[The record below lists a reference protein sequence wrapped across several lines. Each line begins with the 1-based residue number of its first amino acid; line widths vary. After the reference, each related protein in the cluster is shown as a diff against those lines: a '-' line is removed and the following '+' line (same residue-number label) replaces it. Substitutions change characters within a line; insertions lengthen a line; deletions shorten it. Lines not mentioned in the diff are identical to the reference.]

1 MSVIYHYS
9 SLIWNISRLILRLFL
24 VLEQLVE
31 QVLLPVGLGQ
41 SVEPFGVPLVELPI
55 RFLSLLGH
63 LHKSPVRTKSMRKQ
77 KIWSE
82 TYWLI

>member
-31 QVLLPVGLGQ
+31 QVLLLVGLGQ
-41 SVEPFGVPLVELPI
+41 SVELLGVLLVEFPL
-55 RFLSLLGH
+55 RFLSLLSH
-63 LHKSPVRTKSMRKQ
+63 LNKLPDRTKSMRKRNGR
-77 KIWSE
+77 SG
-82 TYWLI
+82 TYLLI